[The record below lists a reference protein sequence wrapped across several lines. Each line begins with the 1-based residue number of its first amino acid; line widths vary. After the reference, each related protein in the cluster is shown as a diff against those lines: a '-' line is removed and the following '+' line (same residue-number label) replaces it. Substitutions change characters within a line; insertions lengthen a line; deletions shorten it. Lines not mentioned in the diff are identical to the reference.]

1 MISTAPCLRC
11 GQLISVD
18 HEVEAGVAVC
28 DACLQEPVARRA
40 GVRVD
45 AASPLMGLSRRDG
58 QERIVTRSMLV
69 PMPGVAAAPT
79 EEMIC
84 RLEPVSLCWLELSE
98 SLQTFLGQSLDQ
110 LVHQSFAQYVHHD
123 DRDLAQEELCQAC
136 EIGERYDLVL
146 RLRSRAGQW
155 HYMRISAQ
163 ARYELDGRVNHIR
176 CNLRDVTHSVRAEHE
191 LRRRTEKLIAAN
203 EQLRQTNVEL
213 KKAQAQL
220 VHTEKLA
227 ALGTLTAGIAHEI
240 NNPLAFTINNMA
252 VLQRDIDQLLEIL
265 SLHEKIDQGLPAEKP
280 ELRSELARLKEEAD
294 RGYLEA
300 SLPRILDST
309 YKGLTRIAQ
318 IVDKLRDFARLDRA
332 EVGEFDVNE
341 SIAERSPLAGAGI
354 GRSPA

>member
-11 GQLISVD
+11 GQLIAVD

-28 DACLQEPVARRA
+28 DACLKEPVARRA

-58 QERIVTRSMLV
+58 QERTVTRSMFM
-69 PMPGVAAAPT
+69 PMPGITAAPT
-79 EEMIC
+79 DEMIC
-84 RLEPVSLCWLELSE
+84 RIEPVSLCWLDLSE
-98 SLQTFLGQSLDQ
+98 GLQTFLGKTLEQ
-110 LVHQSFAQYVHHD
+110 LVHQSFTQYVHHD

-146 RLRSRAGQW
+146 RLKSHAGQW

-176 CNLRDVTHSVRAEHE
+176 CNLRDVTHSVRAEQE

-203 EQLRQTNVEL
+203 EQLRQTNLEL

-240 NNPLAFTINNMA
+240 NNPLAFAINNLA

-265 SLHEKIDQGLPAEKP
+265 SLHEKLDEDVNAAGP
-280 ELRSELARLKEEAD
+280 ELRSKLARLKEEAD
-294 RGYLEA
+294 PGYLQA
-300 SLPRILDST
+300 SLPRIVAST

-332 EVGEFDVNE
+332 EVGEFDVNK
-341 SIAERSPLAGAGI
+341 
-354 GRSPA
+354 